1 MLTQTV
7 DARRYVA
14 PYRSGVG
21 TTSGVRTALES
32 VKKSAGVF
40 GGKEK
45 AFKPNEELFS
55 EGEAADYVYKILR
68 GAVRSYKSL
77 GEGRRKIEAFR
88 LRGDVFGLDPGK
100 EREFCAEAIDEV
112 RVLVGRRRTTV
123 GTAADSEAI
132 QELCEATARE
142 LQRVQQHALLLAMSA
157 RQRMACFLIEMSQR
171 FGEPGL
177 VELPMSRQDIADY
190 LGLSIETVSRTFA
203 KFAANGLVS
212 LPTSRHV
219 VLRDPDALQQMRE

>member
-7 DARRYVA
+7 DRYVA

-21 TTSGVRTALES
+21 AALEPA
-32 VKKSAGVF
+32 KKSDGAF

-45 AFKPNEELFS
+45 TFKPNEELFS
-55 EGEAADYVYKILR
+55 EGESADYVYKVLR

-112 RVLVGRRRTTV
+112 CVLVARRRTTV
-123 GTAADSEAI
+123 GTTVDYEAI
-132 QELCEATARE
+132 RELCEATTRE

-171 FGEPGL
+171 FGVPDI

-203 KFAANGLVS
+203 KFGASGLVS

-219 VLRDPDALQQMRE
+219 VLRDPDALQRISE